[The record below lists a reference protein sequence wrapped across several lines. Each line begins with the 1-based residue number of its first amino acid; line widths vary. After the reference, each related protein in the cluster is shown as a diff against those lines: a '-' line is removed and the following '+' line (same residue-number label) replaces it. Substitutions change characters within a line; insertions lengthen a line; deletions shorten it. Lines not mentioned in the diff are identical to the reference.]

1 MIGIHVVHRRLAE
14 IYLKAQKLGSYDC
27 LSDEDQMD
35 MHHCLRINADLVRRL
50 DELKNLAFIAHQAGD
65 MEWEQ
70 DICRQ
75 IDQLEA
81 KLI

>member
-14 IYLKAQKLGSYDC
+14 IYLKAQKLGSYDR
-27 LSDEDQMD
+27 LSNEEQMD
-35 MHHCLRINADLVRRL
+35 LYHCLRINADLVRKL
-50 DELKNLAFIAHQAGD
+50 DELKNMAFIAHQAGD

-70 DICRQ
+70 DICQQ
-75 IDQLEA
+75 IDELEA